1 MRRNRHNRSI
11 IINML
16 LSTFLIFAAMLV
28 SSSYMIGRKQ
38 AELTQRLEQQVE
50 EQLRA
55 DIGLLQN
62 NGQLT
67 LIIDETQVR
76 ALTAYRI
83 YAAMV
88 IGVSLLLGGLL
99 IYGSVVYQL
108 RPFTHLTKRI
118 EEIDVEKLPKE
129 HVPILQE
136 KGSYEVH
143 QLSLAFQTVL
153 DKLIDGYN
161 RQKRFSVNVAH
172 ELRTPLA
179 ILLTRIDLYK
189 RQNNTMS
196 AETSDF
202 IAGLEESIG
211 RLSKLVDDI
220 LLLSREYRT
229 EKHPVSVRTIA
240 EEVVLDLEDRA
251 REKNISLT
259 VNGDDFVLEADD
271 SLLARTLF
279 NLVDNAIKYTPD
291 GGFCKIMMQQDKAT
305 GILSV
310 IDNGIGMSDIQKQ
323 SAFDLFYR
331 ADDSRNKKIDGYGI
345 GLALV
350 KDMVSHMN
358 GTVVITDHV
367 PHGSVFTIRFP
378 LSPKNG

>member
-1 MRRNRHNRSI
+1 MKRKRHNRSI

-16 LSTFLIFAAMLV
+16 LSTFFIFSAMLV

-38 AELTQRLEQQVE
+38 AELTRKLEQQVE
-50 EQLRA
+50 EQLQT

-62 NGQLT
+62 DGQLT

-76 ALTAYRI
+76 ALTEYRV
-83 YAAMV
+83 YAAGV
-88 IGVSLLLGGLL
+88 IGISLLIGGLL
-99 IYGSVVYQL
+99 IYWSVVYQL
-108 RPFTHLTKRI
+108 KPFTHLTRRI
-118 EEIDVEKLPKE
+118 EEIDVEKLPEE

-189 RQNNTMS
+189 RQNPAMS
-196 AETSDF
+196 TETTAF

-211 RLSKLVDDI
+211 RLSKLIEDI
-220 LLLSREYRT
+220 LLLSKDYRI

-251 REKNISLT
+251 REKDISLT
-259 VNGDDFVLEADD
+259 VSGEDVVLDADD
-271 SLLARTLF
+271 SLLARILF
-279 NLVDNAIKYTPD
+279 NLAENAIKYTPA
-291 GGFCKIMMQQDKAT
+291 GGFCKIVLGQDEEN
-305 GILSV
+305 GVLSV
-310 IDNGIGMSDIQKQ
+310 VDNGIGMSDTQKK

-331 ADDSRNKKIDGYGI
+331 ADDSRSKKIEGYGI

-350 KDMVSHMN
+350 KDIVSHMN
-358 GTVVITDHV
+358 GTVTITDHV
-367 PHGSVFTIRFP
+367 PHGSIFTIRIP
-378 LSPKNG
+378 LSLQKD